1 MDLEAF
7 QRGDVVKK
15 ILIGGVALIVVG
27 AAVAGLYFKQEID
40 RLAFAT
46 TLFNGSEQYENFN
59 RMAELYPVN
68 KMEKSDDPFDFPDG
82 ERVPLPSSFTYKG
95 ETIDTETFLAETD
108 TSAVLVIK
116 DGEVRTERYMLTGG
130 RDVNWLSM
138 SVAKSFVSAAIGIA
152 VEEGHIESI
161 EEPITKYAPS
171 LAGSAYDGVRIKD
184 ILQMSSGA
192 AWNEDYNDPDS
203 DINRFGRIMA
213 LGGSFNEFAATLT
226 RDKEPGTY
234 NHYNSTDTQVLGL
247 LLVNATGRTVAD
259 YMEEKLWKPL
269 GMESDAYWLI
279 DSEGMEMAFG
289 GLNAT
294 ARDYAKLGEL
304 YRLGGNWN
312 GTQVV
317 PAEWVR
323 ASVTPDAPHLLPET
337 KLAEEHFFPVGY
349 GYQWW
354 LPSSS
359 EGEYSAIGVY
369 NQFIFVNPAKGTV
382 IVKLSAFSDYAT
394 SLDESAYREIET
406 FEFFRAIADQL

>member
-1 MDLEAF
+1 MN
-7 QRGDVVKK
+7 K
-15 ILIGGVALIVVG
+15 IFLGGLALIIVV
-27 AAVAGLYFKQEID
+27 AAGAGLYFKREID
-40 RLAFAT
+40 RARFASN
-46 TLFNGSEQYENFN
+46 LFSGAEQYENFN
-59 RMAELYPVN
+59 RLADLYPVN
-68 KMEKSDDPFDFPDG
+68 TMTASETPFDFPDG
-82 ERVPLPSSFTYKG
+82 DAAPLPTSFTYKA

-116 DGEVRTERYMLTGG
+116 DGKVRTERYMLTGG

-152 VEEGHIESI
+152 VEEGDIASI
-161 EEPITKYAPS
+161 EEPITKYTPS
-171 LAGSAYDGVRIKD
+171 LVGSAYDGVRIKD

-192 AWNEDYNDPDS
+192 AWNEDYSDPES

-234 NHYNSTDTQVLGL
+234 NHYNSTDTQVLGM
-247 LLVNATGRTVAD
+247 LLVNATGRTIAD
-259 YMEEKLWKPL
+259 YMEKKLWKPL

-304 YRLGGNWN
+304 YRRGGNWN
-312 GTQVV
+312 GKQIV
-317 PAEWVR
+317 PADWVA
-323 ASVTPDAPHLLPET
+323 ASIVADAPHLTVEGRNDPL
-337 KLAEEHFFPVGY
+337 FPVGY

-354 LPSSS
+354 LPDGI
-359 EGEYSAIGVY
+359 EGEFSAVGVY
-369 NQFIFVNPAKGTV
+369 NQFIYVNPAKNTV
-382 IVKLSAFSDYAT
+382 IVKLSANSSYAT
-394 SLDESAYREIET
+394 SLKEEAYRETET
-406 FEFFRAIADQL
+406 IEFFRTIADQL